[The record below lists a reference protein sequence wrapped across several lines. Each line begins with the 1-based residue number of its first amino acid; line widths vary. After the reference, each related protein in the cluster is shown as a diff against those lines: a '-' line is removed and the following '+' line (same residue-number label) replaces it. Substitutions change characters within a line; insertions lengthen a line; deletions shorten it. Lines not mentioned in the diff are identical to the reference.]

1 MSRSSVCEVRV
12 ECADRGMGRVSDS
25 AEMSQDVQVHSVLN
39 RTDNPLFT
47 TAWMVKNELLLQQ
60 MYFVALSDLFSTQTA
75 NSLSK
80 IKYFTRESLR
90 TVRSARKWISWLYDG
105 YFFI

>member
-1 MSRSSVCEVRV
+1 
-12 ECADRGMGRVSDS
+12 
-25 AEMSQDVQVHSVLN
+25 
-39 RTDNPLFT
+39 
-47 TAWMVKNELLLQQ
+47 MVKNELLLQQ

-90 TVRSARKWISWLYDG
+90 TVRSARK
-105 YFFI
+105 